1 MSAAVIETAT
11 RALRT
16 TDRCD
21 RCGSQAYARTRS
33 PGGRTL
39 LWCGH
44 HFTFH
49 ESALTEKAHVIEADE
64 RELINAMPSPSADPD

>member
-1 MSAAVIETAT
+1 
-11 RALRT
+11 
-16 TDRCD
+16 
-21 RCGSQAYARTRS
+21 
-33 PGGRTL
+33 

>member
-1 MSAAVIETAT
+1 MSGAVIETAT

-49 ESALTEKAHVIEADE
+49 ERALTEKAHVVEADE
-64 RELINAMPSPSADPD
+64 RELINATPTPSVNAD